1 MTEERLKMINKIAE
15 EMKSISEVVN
25 KIKEGFEVDVRL
37 KFIRTIESFSV
48 YPYLSEAQRSEI
60 EELVIL
66 SPQKTSTKVINTLSL
81 KVLTISA
88 VRFVIER
95 CMKMKVVRWLFLHT
109 KICRRIRCQKN
120 Y

>member
-25 KIKEGFEVDVRL
+25 KIKEGFEIDVRL

-60 EELVIL
+60 EELV
-66 SPQKTSTKVINTLSL
+66 KK
-81 KVLTISA
+81 
-88 VRFVIER
+88 
-95 CMKMKVVRWLFLHT
+95 C
-109 KICRRIRCQKN
+109 IRKN
-120 Y
+120 LEDYRKEFENL

>member
-48 YPYLSEAQRSEI
+48 FSYLSETQRSEI
-60 EELVIL
+60 EELV
-66 SPQKTSTKVINTLSL
+66 KK
-81 KVLTISA
+81 
-88 VRFVIER
+88 
-95 CMKMKVVRWLFLHT
+95 C
-109 KICRRIRCQKN
+109 IRKN
-120 Y
+120 LEDYRKEFEKL